1 MILKMDKI
9 KIELDLTK
17 IKKFEKFNYKININM
32 INLKKL
38 DKEID
43 KLLKNETKE
52 SLSKWLKN
60 KRKYQKNLWK
70 NIG

>member
-52 SLSKWLKN
+52 SLLKWLKN